1 MRGFMIHYSS
11 RLLKMERRIDPHA
24 PLDYVELQIFP
35 SHNRYEAC
43 VSTSGIIEKVA
54 SGDLQQLLLQL
65 PQVKDLSSQTS
76 DSNFRILTPDDVNNA
91 DWFTAA
97 TLTRFLNIVGSPD
110 ILSIGNEI
118 SQLEETRKFQ
128 FSLFAKAEVNMTSSF
143 ESKNELLQAVDSRL
157 SGLKEQLAEA
167 VNQATGIT
175 CSPKDIS
182 NLENFAHHF
191 GAEDIR
197 DSLQKFLELSQFPSS
212 KDPTP
217 EKTVFATHPSQLN
230 PPVKYGVSPA
240 KAAQV
245 ERQSSTD
252 SENSFSSEEDQPS
265 VERSRPIARSATPR
279 RLASPMRRVQIGR
292 TGPRRAA
299 TISIKSLDY
308 FPNKEK
314 LSTQRDATCHTSDEE
329 EDSEKPDKQ
338 NALRMSVQDK
348 ISLFEN
354 KQKEKAV
361 ETEKSKAVSIAPVAN
376 KAVLRRWSSGMS
388 ESATQIQ
395 NDTVNKTSSPSEDGA
410 PGDNAESLT
419 KISPSQSSETAK
431 NIKSSSPKKVAADIL
446 NLEMENSEDEYDGS
460 YEKHP
465 ASIEW
470 NQQKEAELNQLF
482 KKMME
487 SKPVRR
493 HSVTNDNSKSRSNP
507 KEQRG
512 GFYDHYKQKR
522 DEKLRK
528 EASGKKAG
536 KESQF
541 KEMEKFLDE
550 KKAEMA
556 SANTSDSR
564 KKTTV
569 NKVKPQNSQ
578 KNPTQSV
585 NTKRETSKVSIVKK
599 ATSTNRLSPLPATRK
614 SWPTTASP
622 RPAGASPAKTP
633 SGSASSN
640 ANLIRKPQSPSS
652 VVRSSTKVEKS
663 KPQPKTL
670 KSTPPDGNKNIKAVK
685 EKKQPTVTKS
695 APTAKSKSRTPVG
708 TPNAAATTATAA
720 TTTTTATAAK
730 PSFYNKVTK
739 KSSVVPLETK
749 PFLRK
754 GTGIGPSV
762 GAVVVKSK
770 VVAQPEE
777 QPHNTGDIIQAEKDQ
792 AVEIETTEI
801 ISESQSQSQSQSQNQ
816 ETECEPTEFYTESET
831 QVPSPIKCEEPESF
845 NHNRFNVSGDDGIK
859 KIEIEEESTIS
870 ISPTA
875 WVEIEENHQG
885 EIIPCK
891 ESPSQVSGPANLGA
905 PAGASS
911 PRVRHSLFQ
920 MLLEETTS
928 EADSCEWGNAQHPP
942 ATVNQKDAPKGF
954 KRLLKF
960 ARKTKADL
968 SLTDGSSPS
977 SIFRRG

>member
-1 MRGFMIHYSS
+1 MD
-11 RLLKMERRIDPHA
+11 RRIDPHA

-35 SHNRYEAC
+35 THNRYEAS
-43 VSTSGIIEKVA
+43 VSTNNIIENVA
-54 SGDLQQLLLQL
+54 SGDLQQLLLHL
-65 PQVKDLSSQTS
+65 PQVKDLSSKTS
-76 DSNFRILTPDDVNNA
+76 DSNFRILTPDDVNNV
-91 DWFTAA
+91 DWFTSA
-97 TLTRFLNIVGSPD
+97 TLTRFLSIAGSPD
-110 ILSIGNEI
+110 VLSIGNEI
-118 SQLEETRKFQ
+118 SQLEETKKFQ
-128 FSLFAKAEVNMTSSF
+128 LSLFAKAELDMTSSF
-143 ESKNELLQAVDSRL
+143 ESKNELLRAVDSRL

-167 VNQATGIT
+167 LNQATGIT

-197 DSLQKFLELSQFPSS
+197 DSLQKFLEPSQFPST
-212 KDPTP
+212 KDSTP
-217 EKTVFATHPSQLN
+217 EKSGFSAHHAQLN

-265 VERSRPIARSATPR
+265 VERSRTMARSATPR

-299 TISIKSLDY
+299 TINIKNLSY
-308 FPNKEK
+308 FPIRDKV
-314 LSTQRDATCHTSDEE
+314 STQRDTVGDASDED
-329 EDSEKPDKQ
+329 EDSGKPIKQ

-361 ETEKSKAVSIAPVAN
+361 ETEKSKTVSTAPVTN

-395 NDTVNKTSSPSEDGA
+395 NETVNKTSSPGNSEDRE
-410 PGDNAESLT
+410 PGENAESLT
-419 KISPSQSSETAK
+419 KISLSQSSETVK
-431 NIKSSSPKKVAADIL
+431 SIISSSPKKVAADIL
-446 NLEMENSEDEYDGS
+446 NLEMEKSEDES
-460 YEKHP
+460 EEAYEKHP

-470 NQQKEAELNQLF
+470 SQQKEAELNQLF

-493 HSVTNDNSKSRSNP
+493 HSVTNDKSKSKGNP

-528 EASGKKAG
+528 EASGKKAE

-578 KNPTQSV
+578 KNPTQLLNS
-585 NTKRETSKVSIVKK
+585 KRETSKGPTVKK
-599 ATSTNRLSPLPATRK
+599 ATTANKLSPLPATRK

-622 RPAGASPAKTP
+622 RPTGASPAKTP
-633 SGSASSN
+633 SGPASSN
-640 ANLIRKPQSPSS
+640 ANLTRKPQSTSSSS

-670 KSTPPDGNKNIKAVK
+670 KSTTPDCNKNIKTAK
-685 EKKQPTVTKS
+685 EKKLPTVSKS
-695 APTAKSKSRTPVG
+695 EPTTKSKSRTPVG
-708 TPNAAATTATAA
+708 TPIAAAATNAA
-720 TTTTTATAAK
+720 ATAAK

-754 GTGIGPSV
+754 GTGIGPGV
-762 GAVVVKSK
+762 GAVVVKTK
-770 VVAQPEE
+770 VVAPPEE
-777 QPHNTGDIIQAEKDQ
+777 EPHGTGDMIQAKKDQ
-792 AVEIETTEI
+792 AVEVETTEI
-801 ISESQSQSQSQSQNQ
+801 TSESQSQNQ
-816 ETECEPTEFYTESET
+816 EIECEPPESYTESEK
-831 QVPSPIKCEEPESF
+831 QLVSPIKSERQLVSPIKCEEPKIF
-845 NHNRFNVSGDDGIK
+845 TPNRFTVSGDDGVK
-859 KIEIEEESTIS
+859 KTEVEEESTIS

-875 WVEIEENHQG
+875 WVETEENNQD

-891 ESPSQVSGPANLGA
+891 ESPVQGSGTANLGA
-905 PAGASS
+905 PAGVSS

-942 ATVNQKDAPKGF
+942 AM
-954 KRLLKF
+954 L
-960 ARKTKADL
+960 
-968 SLTDGSSPS
+968 
-977 SIFRRG
+977 I

>member
-1 MRGFMIHYSS
+1 
-11 RLLKMERRIDPHA
+11 MEGRFDLVA

-43 VSTSGIIEKVA
+43 VSTSNIIEKVA
-54 SGDLQQLLLQL
+54 TGDLQQLLLHL
-65 PQVKDLSSQTS
+65 PQVKDLSSKTN
-76 DSNFRILTPDDVNNA
+76 DSKFRILTPDGVSNA
-91 DWFTAA
+91 DWFTTV
-97 TLTRFLNIVGSPD
+97 TLTRFLNIARSPD

-118 SQLEETRKFQ
+118 TQLEETRKFQ
-128 FSLFAKAEVNMTSSF
+128 LSLFAKAEVDMTSSF
-143 ESKNELLQAVDSRL
+143 ESKNELLRAVDSRL
-157 SGLKEQLAEA
+157 SELKQQLGEA
-167 VNQATGIT
+167 LNQATGIT
-175 CSPKDIS
+175 CSPKDLS

-197 DSLQKFLELSQFPSS
+197 DSLQKFPELNQFPSS
-212 KDPTP
+212 KDSTP
-217 EKTVFATHPSQLN
+217 EKTVLDTHTSQLN

-252 SENSFSSEEDQPS
+252 SENSFSSEEEDQPS
-265 VERSRPIARSATPR
+265 VERSRPVARSATPR

-292 TGPRRAA
+292 AGPRRAA
-299 TISIKSLDY
+299 TISIKSLNY
-308 FPNKEK
+308 FPNREK
-314 LSTQRDATCHTSDEE
+314 LSTQKDTTSHASDEE
-329 EDSEKPDKQ
+329 EDSETPAKQ

-361 ETEKSKAVSIAPVAN
+361 ETEKSKTVLTAPVAN

-388 ESATQIQ
+388 ESTATQIQ
-395 NDTVNKTSSPSEDGA
+395 NDAINKTSSSNHDDRV

-419 KISPSQSSETAK
+419 SQNSETAK
-431 NIKSSSPKKVAADIL
+431 NIKSSPPKKAKADIL
-446 NLEMENSEDEYDGS
+446 NLEMENSENESEGI

-493 HSVTNDNSKSRSNP
+493 HSVTNDNSKSKNNP

-528 EASGKKAG
+528 EASGKKTE

-556 SANTSDSR
+556 STNVTDSR
-564 KKTTV
+564 KKPIV
-569 NKVKPQNSQ
+569 NKFKPQNSQ
-578 KNPTQSV
+578 KNPTQLL
-585 NTKRETSKVSIVKK
+585 NTKKEASKGPIAKK
-599 ATSTNRLSPLPATRK
+599 SATSTTNKLSPLPATRK
-614 SWPTTASP
+614 SWPATPSP

-633 SGSASSN
+633 SGPASTN
-640 ANLIRKPQSPSS
+640 ASLTRKPQTTSS
-652 VVRSSTKVEKS
+652 TVRSSTKVEKS

-670 KSTPPDGNKNIKAVK
+670 KSTPPDGNKNIKTVK

-695 APTAKSKSRTPVG
+695 APIAKSKSRTPVA
-708 TPNAAATTATAA
+708 TPNAATSSATTAAA
-720 TTTTTATAAK
+720 AITTK

-749 PFLRK
+749 PYLRK
-754 GTGIGPSV
+754 GTGIGPGV
-762 GAVVVKSK
+762 GPVVVKSK

-777 QPHNTGDIIQAEKDQ
+777 QQPDDTGDMIQSENNNSQ
-792 AVEIETTEI
+792 AVEVEATEI
-801 ISESQSQSQSQSQNQ
+801 TSQSQNQ
-816 ETECEPTEFYTESET
+816 EMECEPTESCTESEAQLLT
-831 QVPSPIKCEEPESF
+831 PIKCEEPEGF
-845 NHNRFNVSGDDGIK
+845 IQNRFNKTGNDGIK
-859 KIEIEEESTIS
+859 KKEIEEEPTIS

-875 WVEIEENHQG
+875 WVEIEDNNNNNNNNNQD
-885 EIIPCK
+885 EIVLCK
-891 ESPSQVSGPANLGA
+891 ESPLQVPGPANPGA
-905 PAGASS
+905 QAGASS

-928 EADSCEWGNAQHPP
+928 EADSCEWGNAQQPP
-942 ATVNQKDAPKGF
+942 AMVNQKDGPKGF

-960 ARKTKADL
+960 ARKSKADL
-968 SLTDGSSPS
+968 NLSDGSSPS

>member
-1 MRGFMIHYSS
+1 
-11 RLLKMERRIDPHA
+11 MERRIDPHA
-24 PLDYVELQIFP
+24 PLDYVEVQIFP

-43 VSTSGIIEKVA
+43 VSTRNIIEKVA
-54 SGDLQQLLLQL
+54 SGDLQQLLLHL
-65 PQVKDLSSQTS
+65 PQVKDLSSKTS
-76 DSNFRILTPDDVNNA
+76 DSNFRILTPDDVSDAN
-91 DWFTAA
+91 WFTTA

-110 ILSIGNEI
+110 ILSIENEI
-118 SQLEETRKFQ
+118 SAIRGDQKIPTFVVCK
-128 FSLFAKAEVNMTSSF
+128 
-143 ESKNELLQAVDSRL
+143 VDSRL

-167 VNQATGIT
+167 FNQATGIT

-197 DSLQKFLELSQFPSS
+197 DSLQKFLEFSQFPSS
-212 KDPTP
+212 KDTTP
-217 EKTVFATHPSQLN
+217 EKNVFATHPSPLN

-252 SENSFSSEEDQPS
+252 DENSFSSEEDQPS
-265 VERSRPIARSATPR
+265 VERSRTLARSATPR

-299 TISIKSLDY
+299 TISIKSLSY
-308 FPNKEK
+308 FPNREK

-329 EDSEKPDKQ
+329 EDSEKLVKQ

-361 ETEKSKAVSIAPVAN
+361 EGEKSKTVSTAPVAN

-388 ESATQIQ
+388 ESTTKIQ
-395 NDTVNKTSSPSEDGA
+395 NDTINISSPRNPEDEVPDG
-410 PGDNAESLT
+410 NAESSTTIPL
-419 KISPSQSSETAK
+419 SQSSETAK

-446 NLEMENSEDEYDGS
+446 NLEMENSEDENEGS
-460 YEKHP
+460 CEKHP
-465 ASIEW
+465 ASIAW

-493 HSVTNDNSKSRSNP
+493 HSVTNDNSKGKTNL
-507 KEQRG
+507 KEQKG

-528 EASGKKAG
+528 EASGKKAE

-556 SANTSDSR
+556 STNTGDGR

-578 KNPTQSV
+578 KNPAQLLNS
-585 NTKRETSKVSIVKK
+585 KRETSKGSIVKK
-599 ATSTNRLSPLPATRK
+599 ATITNKLSPLPATRK
-614 SWPTTASP
+614 SWPTTPSP
-622 RPAGASPAKTP
+622 RPTGASPAKTP
-633 SGSASSN
+633 SGPASSN
-640 ANLIRKPQSPSS
+640 VNLPRKPQSTSS
-652 VVRSSTKVEKS
+652 IVRSSTKAEKS
-663 KPQPKTL
+663 KPQPKIR
-670 KSTPPDGNKNIKAVK
+670 KSTPPDGNKNNKTVK

-708 TPNAAATTATAA
+708 TPVAAAPTTAP
-720 TTTTTATAAK
+720 ATAAK

-754 GTGIGPSV
+754 GTGIGPGV

-777 QPHNTGDIIQAEKDQ
+777 QLHSTGDIIHAEKSQ
-792 AVEIETTEI
+792 AVEIETIEI
-801 ISESQSQSQSQSQNQ
+801 TSESHSQNQ
-816 ETECEPTEFYTESET
+816 ETECEPPESYTESET
-831 QVPSPIKCEEPESF
+831 QMISPIKCEEPEIF
-845 NHNRFNVSGDDGIK
+845 NHNRLNVNGDDGNK

-875 WVEIEENHQG
+875 WVEVEENNQD

-891 ESPSQVSGPANLGA
+891 EIRIQGSGPTNLGA

-942 ATVNQKDAPKGF
+942 AVVNQKDAPKGF

-968 SLTDGSSPS
+968 NLTDGSSPS

>member
-1 MRGFMIHYSS
+1 
-11 RLLKMERRIDPHA
+11 MERRIDTHA
-24 PLDYVELQIFP
+24 LLDYVELQIFP
-35 SHNRYEAC
+35 SDNRYEAC
-43 VSTSGIIEKVA
+43 VSTSNVIEKVA
-54 SGDLQQLLLQL
+54 SGDLQQLLLHL
-65 PQVKDLSSQTS
+65 PQVKDLSSKTS
-76 DSNFRILTPDDVNNA
+76 DSNFRILTPEDVSNA
-91 DWFTAA
+91 DWFTIA
-97 TLTRFLNIVGSPD
+97 TLTRFLNIAGSPD
-110 ILSIGNEI
+110 VLSIGNEI

-128 FSLFAKAEVNMTSSF
+128 LSLFAKAEVDMTSSF
-143 ESKNELLQAVDSRL
+143 ESKNELLRAVDSRL

-167 VNQATGIT
+167 LNQATSIT
-175 CSPKDIS
+175 CSPQDIS

-212 KDPTP
+212 KDSTP
-217 EKTVFATHPSQLN
+217 EKTVTATHPSQLN

-240 KAAQV
+240 KAAQI
-245 ERQSSTD
+245 ERQSSTE
-252 SENSFSSEEDQPS
+252 SENSFSSEDEPT
-265 VERSRPIARSATPR
+265 VERSRTVTRSATPR

-299 TISIKSLDY
+299 TISIKSLGY
-308 FPNKEK
+308 FPNREK
-314 LSTQRDATCHTSDEE
+314 VSLSTQKDATCHTSDEE
-329 EDSEKPDKQ
+329 EDSETPAKQ

-361 ETEKSKAVSIAPVAN
+361 ETEKSKTVLTAPVAN

-388 ESATQIQ
+388 ESAARIE
-395 NDTVNKTSSPSEDGA
+395 NDTVNKTSEDGA
-410 PGDNAESLT
+410 PCGNAESLT
-419 KISPSQSSETAK
+419 KISPSQSSETLK
-431 NIKSSSPKKVAADIL
+431 DVKSPSPKKVKADIL
-446 NLEMENSEDEYDGS
+446 NLEMENSEDEDDGIG
-460 YEKHP
+460 EKHP

-470 NQQKEAELNQLF
+470 NQRKEAELNQLF

-487 SKPVRR
+487 SKSKPVRR
-493 HSVTNDNSKSRSNP
+493 HSVTNDNSKSKSNP

-528 EASGKKAG
+528 EASGKKAE

-556 SANTSDSR
+556 SSNTNDSR
-564 KKTTV
+564 KKTIL

-578 KNPTQSV
+578 KNPTQLL
-585 NTKRETSKVSIVKK
+585 NTKRETAKSSIVKK
-599 ATSTNRLSPLPATRK
+599 ATTTTTNKLSPLPAARK
-614 SWPTTASP
+614 SWPATTPSP

-633 SGSASSN
+633 TGPASNTS
-640 ANLIRKPQSPSS
+640 ITRKPQSTAS

-663 KPQPKTL
+663 KPQPKAL
-670 KSTPPDGNKNIKAVK
+670 KSTPTEGNKNVKTVK
-685 EKKQPTVTKS
+685 EKKQPTVTKT
-695 APTAKSKSRTPVG
+695 APVVKTKSRTPVG
-708 TPNAAATTATAA
+708 TPNAATATAA
-720 TTTTTATAAK
+720 TTATASATAAK

-754 GTGIGPSV
+754 GTGIGPGV

-777 QPHNTGDIIQAEKDQ
+777 QADSTGDMIETEKNQ
-792 AVEIETTEI
+792 AVEVETTEI
-801 ISESQSQSQSQSQNQ
+801 VSESQNQ
-816 ETECEPTEFYTESET
+816 ETECEPPESYTESET
-831 QVPSPIKCEEPESF
+831 QLLTPIKCEEPESF
-845 NHNRFNVSGDDGIK
+845 KNKRFDMKGDGVSK
-859 KIEIEEESTIS
+859 KTEIEEESTVS

-875 WVEIEENHQG
+875 WVEIEENNNQD

-891 ESPSQVSGPANLGA
+891 ESPTQASGPANVGA

-942 ATVNQKDAPKGF
+942 AMVNQKDAPKGF

-968 SLTDGSSPS
+968 NLTDGSSPS

>member
-1 MRGFMIHYSS
+1 
-11 RLLKMERRIDPHA
+11 MERRIDPVA

-43 VSTSGIIEKVA
+43 VSTSNIIEKA
-54 SGDLQQLLLQL
+54 ATGDLQQLLLHL
-65 PQVKDLSSQTS
+65 PQVKDLSSKTN
-76 DSNFRILTPDDVNNA
+76 DSKFRILTPDGVSNA
-91 DWFTAA
+91 DWFTTV
-97 TLTRFLNIVGSPD
+97 TLTRFLNIAGSPD

-118 SQLEETRKFQ
+118 TQLEETRKFQ
-128 FSLFAKAEVNMTSSF
+128 LSLFAKAEVDMTSSF
-143 ESKNELLQAVDSRL
+143 ESKNELLRAVDSRL
-157 SGLKEQLAEA
+157 SELKQQFGEA
-167 VNQATGIT
+167 LNQATGIT
-175 CSPKDIS
+175 CSPKDLS

-197 DSLQKFLELSQFPSS
+197 DSLQKFLVISQFPSS
-212 KDPTP
+212 KDSTP
-217 EKTVFATHPSQLN
+217 EKTVLATHTSQLN

-252 SENSFSSEEDQPS
+252 SENTFSSEEEEDEDQPS
-265 VERSRPIARSATPR
+265 VERSRPVARSATPR

-292 TGPRRAA
+292 AGPHRAA
-299 TISIKSLDY
+299 TISIKSLNY
-308 FPNKEK
+308 FPNREK
-314 LSTQRDATCHTSDEE
+314 LSTQKDATSHASDEE
-329 EDSEKPDKQ
+329 EDSETPAKQ

-361 ETEKSKAVSIAPVAN
+361 ETEKSKTVLTAPVAN

-388 ESATQIQ
+388 ESAATQIQ
-395 NDTVNKTSSPSEDGA
+395 NDTINKTSSSSNRDDGA
-410 PGDNAESLT
+410 PGGNTESLT
-419 KISPSQSSETAK
+419 SQSSETAK
-431 NIKSSSPKKVAADIL
+431 NIKSSPPKKAKADIL
-446 NLEMENSEDEYDGS
+446 NLEMENSEDES
-460 YEKHP
+460 EEVYEKHP

-493 HSVTNDNSKSRSNP
+493 HSVTNDNGKSKNNNS

-528 EASGKKAG
+528 EASGKKAE

-556 SANTSDSR
+556 STNITDSR
-564 KKTTV
+564 KKPIV
-569 NKVKPQNSQ
+569 NKIKPQNSQ
-578 KNPTQSV
+578 KNPTQLL
-585 NTKRETSKVSIVKK
+585 NTKKETSKGPIAKK
-599 ATSTNRLSPLPATRK
+599 STTSTTNKLSPLPATRK
-614 SWPTTASP
+614 SWPATPSP
-622 RPAGASPAKTP
+622 RPAGSSPAKTP
-633 SGSASSN
+633 SGPVSTNAS
-640 ANLIRKPQSPSS
+640 LTRKPQTTSS
-652 VVRSSTKVEKS
+652 TLRSSTKVEKS
-663 KPQPKTL
+663 KLQPKTL
-670 KSTPPDGNKNIKAVK
+670 KSTPPDGTKNIKTVK

-695 APTAKSKSRTPVG
+695 APAAKSKSRTQAT
-708 TPNAAATTATAA
+708 TPNAATSTATTAAA
-720 TTTTTATAAK
+720 TTAK

-754 GTGIGPSV
+754 GTGIGPGV
-762 GAVVVKSK
+762 GPVVVKSK

-777 QPHNTGDIIQAEKDQ
+777 QQPDNTGDMIQSEDNNNQ
-792 AVEIETTEI
+792 AVEVEATEI
-801 ISESQSQSQSQSQNQ
+801 TSQSQNQ
-816 ETECEPTEFYTESET
+816 EMECEPTESFTESEAQLLT
-831 QVPSPIKCEEPESF
+831 PIKREEPEGFIHS
-845 NHNRFNVSGDDGIK
+845 RFNKTGNEGIK
-859 KIEIEEESTIS
+859 KKEIEEESTIS

-875 WVEIEENHQG
+875 WVEIEENNNNNQD
-885 EIIPCK
+885 EIVPCK
-891 ESPSQVSGPANLGA
+891 ESPVQVPGPANPGA

-928 EADSCEWGNAQHPP
+928 EADSCEWGNAQQPP
-942 ATVNQKDAPKGF
+942 AMVNQKDGPKGF

-960 ARKTKADL
+960 ARKSKADL
-968 SLTDGSSPS
+968 NLSDGSSPS

>member
-1 MRGFMIHYSS
+1 
-11 RLLKMERRIDPHA
+11 MERRIEPHA

-43 VSTSGIIEKVA
+43 VSASNIIEKVA
-54 SGDLQQLLLQL
+54 SGDLQQLLFQL
-65 PQVKDLSSQTS
+65 PQVKNLSSKTS
-76 DSNFRILTPDDVNNA
+76 NSNFRILTPDGVSNA
-91 DWFTAA
+91 DWFTTA
-97 TLTRFLNIVGSPD
+97 TLTRFLNIVGSSD
-110 ILSIGNEI
+110 ILSIGSEI

-128 FSLFAKAEVNMTSSF
+128 LSLFARAEVDMTSSF
-143 ESKNELLQAVDSRL
+143 ESKNELLRAVDLRL

-167 VNQATGIT
+167 LNQATGIT

-182 NLENFAHHF
+182 KLENFSHHF

-197 DSLQKFLELSQFPSS
+197 DSLQKLLELSQFPLS
-212 KDPTP
+212 KDATP
-217 EKTVFATHPSQLN
+217 KKINPSQLN

-240 KAAQV
+240 KAAQA
-245 ERQSSTD
+245 ERESSTG

-265 VERSRPIARSATPR
+265 VERSRTIARSATPR

-292 TGPRRAA
+292 TGPRRTA
-299 TISIKSLDY
+299 TVSIKSLNH
-308 FPNKEK
+308 FPSREK
-314 LSTQRDATCHTSDEE
+314 LPTQRDDTCHTSDEE
-329 EDSEKPDKQ
+329 EDSEKPVKQ

-354 KQKEKAV
+354 KQKEKAE
-361 ETEKSKAVSIAPVAN
+361 ETDKSKTAPVAN

-395 NDTVNKTSSPSEDGA
+395 NDKINITCSPSNPVDEEPCG
-410 PGDNAESLT
+410 NAESLT
-419 KISPSQSSETAK
+419 QSKSSET
-431 NIKSSSPKKVAADIL
+431 SPPKKVAADIL
-446 NLEMENSEDEYDGS
+446 NLEMENSEDEIEGS
-460 YEKHP
+460 CEKHP
-465 ASIEW
+465 DLIEW

-493 HSVTNDNSKSRSNP
+493 HSVINDNSKSRSNP

-528 EASGKKAG
+528 EASGKKSE

-556 SANTSDSR
+556 SSDSR
-564 KKTTV
+564 KKITV
-569 NKVKPQNSQ
+569 NKVKSQ
-578 KNPTQSV
+578 KTPTQLL
-585 NTKRETSKVSIVKK
+585 NTKREASKGSILKK
-599 ATSTNRLSPLPATRK
+599 ATSITTTTNKLSPLPAMRK
-614 SWPTTASP
+614 SWPTTPSP
-622 RPAGASPAKTP
+622 KPTGASPVKSP
-633 SGSASSN
+633 SGPSSSN
-640 ANLIRKPQSPSS
+640 ASLTRKPQYTSS
-652 VVRSSTKVEKS
+652 AIRSSTKVEKS
-663 KPQPKTL
+663 KPQPKAL
-670 KSTPPDGNKNIKAVK
+670 KSTPPDGNKNIKTVK
-685 EKKQPTVTKS
+685 EKKQPAATKS
-695 APTAKSKSRTPVG
+695 APIAKSTSRTPVG
-708 TPNAAATTATAA
+708 APISPST
-720 TTTTTATAAK
+720 TAAK

-754 GTGIGPSV
+754 GTRIGPGV

-770 VVAQPEE
+770 AMAEE
-777 QPHNTGDIIQAEKDQ
+777 PHGTENMIQDEKNQ
-792 AVEIETTEI
+792 TVEVKTTEI
-801 ISESQSQSQSQSQNQ
+801 KSESQCQNQ
-816 ETECEPTEFYTESET
+816 ETECEPPESYTESET
-831 QVPSPIKCEEPESF
+831 QLVSPIKCEEPEIV
-845 NHNRFNVSGDDGIK
+845 NHNRFNSSGAEGIK

-875 WVEIEENHQG
+875 WVEVEENNQDEIFQG
-885 EIIPCK
+885 KASSIPGT
-891 ESPSQVSGPANLGA
+891 GPANLGA
-905 PAGASS
+905 PDGVSS

-942 ATVNQKDAPKGF
+942 AMVNQKDAPKGF

-968 SLTDGSSPS
+968 NLTDGSSPS

>member
-1 MRGFMIHYSS
+1 
-11 RLLKMERRIDPHA
+11 MERRIDPHA

-35 SHNRYEAC
+35 TDNRYEAC
-43 VSTSGIIEKVA
+43 VSTRNIIEKVA
-54 SGDLQQLLLQL
+54 SGDLQQLLLHL
-65 PQVKDLSSQTS
+65 PQVKELSSKTS
-76 DSNFRILTPDDVNNA
+76 DSNFRILTPDDISNA
-91 DWFTAA
+91 DWFTIS
-97 TLTRFLNIVGSPD
+97 TLTRFLNIAGSPD
-110 ILSIGNEI
+110 VLSIGNEI

-128 FSLFAKAEVNMTSSF
+128 LSLFAKAEVDMTTSF
-143 ESKNELLQAVDSRL
+143 ESKNELLRAVDSRL

-167 VNQATGIT
+167 LSKATGST

-197 DSLQKFLELSQFPSS
+197 DSLQKFLELCQFPTS
-212 KDPTP
+212 KDTTP
-217 EKTVFATHPSQLN
+217 EKRVTATNFSQLN

-245 ERQSSTD
+245 ERQSSTG
-252 SENSFSSEEDQPS
+252 SENSFSSEEDQPT

-299 TISIKSLDY
+299 AISIKSLNY
-308 FPNKEK
+308 FPNREK
-314 LSTQRDATCHTSDEE
+314 LSTQTDATCHTSDEE
-329 EDSEKPDKQ
+329 EDSETPAKK

-361 ETEKSKAVSIAPVAN
+361 ETEKSKTVSTAPVAT

-388 ESATQIQ
+388 ESAAQIQ
-395 NDTVNKTSSPSEDGA
+395 NDTVKTSSPSNPEDGA
-410 PGDNAESLT
+410 PGSNAESLT
-419 KISPSQSSETAK
+419 KISPSQISETLQT
-431 NIKSSSPKKVAADIL
+431 IKSSSPKKVKADIL
-446 NLEMENSEDEYDGS
+446 NLEMENSEDEDEES
-460 YEKHP
+460 HEKHP
-465 ASIEW
+465 ASIQW

-493 HSVTNDNSKSRSNP
+493 HSVTNDNRKSKTNP

-522 DEKLRK
+522 EEKLRK
-528 EASGKKAG
+528 EASGKKAE

-550 KKAEMA
+550 KKAEIA
-556 SANTSDSR
+556 STNTSDTR
-564 KKTTV
+564 KKPV
-569 NKVKPQNSQ
+569 VSKVKPQNSQ
-578 KNPTQSV
+578 KNPTQLQ
-585 NTKRETSKVSIVKK
+585 NIKKETSKGSMVKK
-599 ATSTNRLSPLPATRK
+599 ATTTATNKPSPLPATRK
-614 SWPTTASP
+614 SWPTTPSP
-622 RPAGASPAKTP
+622 RPAGSSPAKTP
-633 SGSASSN
+633 SGPVSSN
-640 ANLIRKPQSPSS
+640 ASLTRKPQSTSS
-652 VVRSSTKVEKS
+652 AVRSSTKVEKS

-670 KSTPPDGNKNIKAVK
+670 KSTPSDGNKNIKTVK
-685 EKKQPTVTKS
+685 EKKQPTATKS
-695 APTAKSKSRTPVG
+695 APIAKSKTRTPVG
-708 TPNAAATTATAA
+708 TPNAAATTTTAS
-720 TTTTTATAAK
+720 ATAAK

-739 KSSVVPLETK
+739 KGSVVPLETK

-754 GTGIGPSV
+754 GTGIGPGV

-777 QPHNTGDIIQAEKDQ
+777 QADSIADTIQAEKTQ
-792 AVEIETTEI
+792 AVEVETTEI
-801 ISESQSQSQSQSQNQ
+801 TSESQNQ
-816 ETECEPTEFYTESET
+816 ETECEPPESYAESET
-831 QVPSPIKCEEPESF
+831 QLLSPIKCDEPESLK
-845 NHNRFNVSGDDGIK
+845 NNRFNVSGDDVTK
-859 KIEIEEESTIS
+859 KTEIEEDSTIL

-875 WVEIEENHQG
+875 WVEVEENNQD

-891 ESPSQVSGPANLGA
+891 ESPIQASGAANLGA
-905 PAGASS
+905 PAGVSS

-942 ATVNQKDAPKGF
+942 AMANQKDAPKGF

-968 SLTDGSSPS
+968 NLTDGSSPS